1 MYSPPFRD
9 VAFLE
14 RLRSVGMSLDDEEK
28 LRHMRDYLFKV
39 SRVKTRSNR
48 PSSKDEYENMG
59 KEEVL
64 LKNLGVTPMTVFLP
78 DLSHKIHNAKT
89 SVQKTTIKA
98 KPIRSYSREDL
109 CKLNQMANQPHVK
122 ALAQDNHKTVPVPI
136 NTTGGSVEVPKAS
149 PSDYSFGTSLPKS
162 LERPKS
168 KIIHR
173 HSFMWYLHT
182 QRYHL
187 DHGRDQK

>member
-1 MYSPPFRD
+1 
-9 VAFLE
+9 
-14 RLRSVGMSLDDEEK
+14 MSLDDEEK